1 MRTNIRH
8 SPVDVHAVTETPTP
22 GLPVTGSQPTPGSSW
37 PHRDPV
43 PKRVHPDCTPHM
55 QARVSR
61 HTSAT
66 HTIAQRRRTWAPA
79 AFEIQIGAVFCRLC
93 DPAAWPP
100 AALSPPPAPHPRS
113 PAEIKIHFR
122 GDLGG
127 AQIAAASAG
136 SALSK

>member
-8 SPVDVHAVTETPTP
+8 SPVDIHAVTETPIP
-22 GLPVTGSQPTPGSSW
+22 GLPVTGSQPTPGSSR

-93 DPAAWPP
+93 DPAARPP
-100 AALSPPPAPHPRS
+100 SRVIATRPPSRS

-127 AQIAAASAG
+127 AQVAAASAG